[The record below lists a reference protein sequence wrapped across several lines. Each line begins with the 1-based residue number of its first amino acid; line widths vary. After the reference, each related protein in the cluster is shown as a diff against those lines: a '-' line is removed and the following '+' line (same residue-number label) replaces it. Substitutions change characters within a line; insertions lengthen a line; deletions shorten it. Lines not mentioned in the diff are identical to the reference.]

1 MFSFRHRADN
11 VTLCITSPV
20 LTSSGFPFVLYTL
33 RAMENLPSAEVTVQ
47 SAGNT
52 GFGIN
57 NILGLSA
64 QLPLTPCKMFGQEP
78 LRCASHMHLLSHFLW
93 FASQT
98 QGFQSNASYCYLL
111 ALSTGSSHYNY
122 TCNTQCKGGSIPVGQ
137 VCGAGY

>member
-11 VTLCITSPV
+11 VTLCITSSV

-57 NILGLSA
+57 NILGPSA
-64 QLPLTPCKMFGQEP
+64 
-78 LRCASHMHLLSHFLW
+78 
-93 FASQT
+93 
-98 QGFQSNASYCYLL
+98 
-111 ALSTGSSHYNY
+111 
-122 TCNTQCKGGSIPVGQ
+122 
-137 VCGAGY
+137 